1 MGVLSNICS
10 PALIYLVFS
19 LTQITIDIFKQAN
32 NTAFFKFI
40 VMIIFTTL
48 LNVLCSKG
56 LGIISWIIVF
66 VPFMLM
72 SFITTIL
79 LVVFG
84 LDKNSGKV
92 HQYKKPYNDD
102 ENHYRHKGEKRK
114 HEKKYDNHYGPVNH
128 NHHNKHKHH
137 KDHPHHDKHK
147 DRRHHDKHN
156 DNHPHHKHS
165 GKHPHHNKPP
175 PPMTTSVENFSYNSQ
190 K

>member
-1 MGVLSNICS
+1 MGVLDNICP

-40 VMIIFTTL
+40 VMIIFTAL

-84 LDKNSGKV
+84 LDKNSGKI
-92 HQYKKPYNDD
+92 HQFKKPYNND
-102 ENHYRHKGEKRK
+102 ENHYRHKGQKKK

-128 NHHNKHKHH
+128 DNHDKHKHH
-137 KDHPHHDKHK
+137 KDHRHHHNDH
-147 DRRHHDKHN
+147 RHHD
-156 DNHPHHKHS
+156 
-165 GKHPHHNKPP
+165 KHPHHNKPP
-175 PPMTTSVENFSYNSQ
+175 PPMTTSIEEFSYNSQ

>member
-1 MGVLSNICS
+1 MGVLSDICS

-19 LTQITIDIFKQAN
+19 LTQITIDIFKQAY

-66 VPFMLM
+66 VPFILM

-84 LDKNSGKV
+84 LDSNSGKI
-92 HQYKKPYNDD
+92 QRYEKPYNNE
-102 ENHYRHKGEKRK
+102 ENHYRHKCEKKK

-128 NHHNKHKHH
+128 NHHNKHKRR
-137 KDHPHHDKHK
+137 DTHP
-147 DRRHHDKHN
+147 
-156 DNHPHHKHS
+156 
-165 GKHPHHNKPP
+165 NKPP
-175 PPMTTSVENFSYNSQ
+175 PPMTTSLETFKTNLQ
-190 K
+190 H

>member
-1 MGVLSNICS
+1 MGVLDNICP

-40 VMIIFTTL
+40 VMIIFTAL

-84 LDKNSGKV
+84 LDKNSGKI
-92 HQYKKPYNDD
+92 HQFKKPYNND
-102 ENHYRHKGEKRK
+102 ENHYRHKGQKKK

-128 NHHNKHKHH
+128 DNHDKHKHH
-137 KDHPHHDKHK
+137 KDHRHHHK
-147 DRRHHDKHN
+147 DHRHHD
-156 DNHPHHKHS
+156 
-165 GKHPHHNKPP
+165 KHPHHNKPP
-175 PPMTTSVENFSYNSQ
+175 PPMTTSIEEFSYNSQ